1 MSDFRFNDQFKERII
16 TIKFLQMKK
25 QLTYIAVAF
34 LFSGMLSAQKID
46 LNAMPKAG
54 PTPAINIAKPKTF
67 QLKNG
72 MTVMVVEN
80 NKLPR
85 VNMSLSMDRQPYF
98 EGAVVGVSQVMADQL
113 GNGTTTLSKDEFNKK
128 VDYLGANIG
137 FNSGGASSNSL
148 SKYFPEVL
156 GLMADAIINPKFAAD
171 EIQKSK
177 DRAIEGLKSE
187 EKNASAIASRVSS
200 AVTYGKNT
208 ARGEFETVE
217 SINKIQLADV
227 QNVYKKY
234 YAPDNAYL
242 VIVGDVKFDQV
253 KPMVEKAFNNWK
265 KANTTFAA
273 LEPANNVAKT
283 EINVVDIPTAVQS
296 VVSVGNLN
304 TLKMKDANYFPAT
317 IANYILGGGGEA
329 RLFMN
334 LREKNGFTYGAYSSM
349 MASKYSPS
357 FSADASV
364 RNEVTDKAV
373 KEFMT
378 EINGISTVKPEE
390 LANAKA
396 KLKGSFIM
404 SLEQP
409 ATIARFA
416 LNQKVQDLPADF
428 YTNYLK
434 SIDKVTTA
442 DVASAVKATILP
454 NQSRIFIAGK
464 ASDISEGLEKLGY
477 PVKYFDSN
485 ANPVA
490 KPTVQKVDAS
500 ITVAAIADKYI
511 AAIGGKANL
520 SKISSYA
527 MNGTIDM
534 QGQKIDF
541 KAIQAQGG
549 KEANIISMMGQTVQ
563 KQVFD
568 GKIGYS
574 EQMGQKV
581 AMKPEEIAEK
591 MKNTELFKELAFAKS
606 ADYKL
611 AGIEKVNGED
621 SYAIKAYGNT
631 YFYSVKTGL
640 KTGDSETVSAG
651 GKDVTIPKTYSDY
664 KEVNGV
670 KMPYSITINQM
681 GMDMLLK
688 VNSYEINTAKDA
700 DFK

>member
-1 MSDFRFNDQFKERII
+1 
-16 TIKFLQMKK
+16 MKK
-25 QLTYIAVAF
+25 QLTYIAAAF
-34 LFSGMLSAQKID
+34 FFTGMVSAQKID
-46 LNAMPKAG
+46 LNAMPKPG

-67 QLKNG
+67 QLSNG
-72 MTVMVVEN
+72 LTVMVVEN

-85 VNMSLSMDRQPYF
+85 VNASLSMDRPPYN
-98 EGAVVGVSQVMADQL
+98 EGAVTGVSEIMAEQFE
-113 GNGTTTLSKDEFNKK
+113 NGTTNISKDDFNKK
-128 VDYLGANIG
+128 VDYLGANLN
-137 FNSGGASSNSL
+137 FSSGGASANSL

-156 GLMADAIINPKFAAD
+156 GLMADAIINPKFSAE
-171 EIQKSK
+171 EIQNSK
-177 DRAIEGLKSE
+177 ERAVEGLKSE
-187 EKNASAIASRVSS
+187 EKNASSIAGRVSN
-200 AVTYGKNT
+200 ALMYGKNT
-208 ARGEFETVE
+208 SRGEFETVE

-227 QNVYKKY
+227 QNIYKKY

-253 KPMVEKAFNNWK
+253 KPLIEKAFSGWK
-265 KANTTFAA
+265 KANTPIAQ
-273 LEPANNVAKT
+273 LEPASNLAKT
-283 EINVVDIPTAVQS
+283 EINVVDVPSAVQS
-296 VVSVGNLN
+296 VVSLNNLN

-349 MASKYSPS
+349 VASKYSPQ
-357 FSADASV
+357 FSASASV

-373 KEFMT
+373 KEFMN
-378 EINGISTVKPEE
+378 ELNAISTVKPEE

-434 SIDKVTTA
+434 SIDKVTAA
-442 DVASAVKATILP
+442 DVASAVKSTILP

-477 PVKYFDSN
+477 PVKYFDKD

-500 ITVAAIADKYI
+500 VTVASVADKYI
-511 AAIGGKANL
+511 NAIGGKANL
-520 SKISSYA
+520 AKITSYTTNA
-527 MNGTIDM
+527 SMSM
-534 QGQKIDF
+534 QGQNIDF
-541 KAIQAQGG
+541 KIVKAQGG
-549 KEANIISMMGQTVQ
+549 KELTTVTAMGQVVQ

-568 GKIGYS
+568 GKTGYS
-574 EQMGQKV
+574 MQMGQKV
-581 AMKPEEIAEK
+581 DITPEEIAEK
-591 MKNTELFKELAFAKS
+591 QKNPELFEELGFAKS

-611 AGIEKVNGED
+611 GGIEKIGGED
-621 SYAIKAYGNT
+621 SYAIKGGDTT
-631 YFYSVKTGL
+631 YYYSVATGL
-640 KTGDSETVSAG
+640 KTGETKKVKAKGQEMTIPTTFSNY
-651 GKDVTIPKTYSDY
+651 KDV
-664 KEVNGV
+664 EGV
-670 KMPYSITINQM
+670 KMPYTISVSQM
-681 GMDMLLK
+681 GMDMTMNVK
-688 VNSYEINTAKDA
+688 SYEVNKATDA

>member
-1 MSDFRFNDQFKERII
+1 
-16 TIKFLQMKK
+16 MKK

-34 LFSGMLSAQKID
+34 LFAGTVSAQKID
-46 LNAMPKAG
+46 LNAMPKPG

-72 MTVMVVEN
+72 LTVMVVEN

-85 VNMSLSMDRQPYF
+85 VSASLTMDRPPYN
-98 EGAVVGVSQVMADQL
+98 EGPVTGVSEIMAEQFE
-113 GNGTTTLSKDEFNKK
+113 NGTTSMSKDDFNKK
-128 VDYLGANIG
+128 VDYLGANLN
-137 FNSGGASSNSL
+137 FNSGGASMNSL
-148 SKYFPEVL
+148 SKYFPQVL
-156 GLMADAIINPKFAAD
+156 GLMADAIINPKFSAD
-171 EIQKSK
+171 EIQNSK
-177 DRAIEGLKSE
+177 ERAIEGLKSD
-187 EKNASAIASRVSS
+187 EKNASSIAGRVSN
-200 AVTYGKNT
+200 ALMYGKNT
-208 ARGEFETVE
+208 SRGEFETVE

-227 QNVYKKY
+227 QNIYKKY

-253 KPMVEKAFNNWK
+253 KPLVEKAFNNWK
-265 KANTTFAA
+265 KANTPITP
-273 LEPANNVAKT
+273 LEPAENVAKT
-283 EINVVDIPTAVQS
+283 EINIVDVPSAVQS
-296 VVSVGNLN
+296 VVSLNNLN

-349 MASKYSPS
+349 VASKYSPQ
-357 FSADASV
+357 FSASASV

-373 KEFMT
+373 KEFMN
-378 EINGISTVKPEE
+378 ELNAISSVKPEE
-390 LANAKA
+390 LENAKA

-434 SIDKVTTA
+434 SIDKVTAA
-442 DVASAVKATILP
+442 DVTNAVKATILP

-477 PVKYFDSN
+477 PVKYYDKD

-490 KPTVQKVDAS
+490 KPTVQKVDTNV
-500 ITVAAIADKYI
+500 TVASVVDKYI

-520 SKISSYA
+520 AKITSYTTNA
-527 MNGTIDM
+527 TMSM
-534 QGQKIDF
+534 QGQNLDF
-541 KAIQAQGG
+541 KIVKAQGG
-549 KEANIISMMGQTVQ
+549 KELQTISMGAMTVQ

-568 GKIGYS
+568 GKTGYS
-574 EQMGQKV
+574 EQGGQKV
-581 AMKPEEIAEK
+581 PMSKEEIAENL
-591 MKNTELFKELAFAKS
+591 KNTELFEELGFAKS

-611 AGIEKVNGED
+611 AGIEKINGED
-621 SYAIKAYGNT
+621 SYAIKSGDKT
-631 YFYSVKTGL
+631 YYYSLKTGL
-640 KTGDSETVSAG
+640 KTGETETVKAQG
-651 GKDVTIPKTYSDY
+651 QTMTIPTTFADYKDVS
-664 KEVNGV
+664 GV
-670 KMPYSITINQM
+670 KMPYTITVNQM
-681 GMDMLLK
+681 GMDMVMK
-688 VNSYEINTAKDA
+688 VKSYEVNQAKDS

>member
-1 MSDFRFNDQFKERII
+1 
-16 TIKFLQMKK
+16 MKK
-25 QLTYIAVAF
+25 QLTYIAAAF
-34 LFSGMLSAQKID
+34 FFTGMVSAQKID
-46 LNAMPKAG
+46 LNAMPKPG

-67 QLKNG
+67 QLSNG
-72 MTVMVVEN
+72 LTVMVVEN

-85 VNMSLSMDRQPYF
+85 VSASLSMDRPPYH
-98 EGAVVGVSQVMADQL
+98 EGAVTGVSEIMAEQFE
-113 GNGTTTLSKDEFNKK
+113 NGTTNISKDDFNKK
-128 VDYLGANIG
+128 VDYLGANLN
-137 FNSGGASSNSL
+137 FSSGGASANSL
-148 SKYFPEVL
+148 SKYFPEIL
-156 GLMADAIINPKFAAD
+156 NLMADAIINPKFSAE
-171 EIQKSK
+171 EIQNSK
-177 DRAIEGLKSE
+177 ERAVEGLKSE
-187 EKNASAIASRVSS
+187 EKNASSIAQKVSK
-200 AVTYGKNT
+200 ALMYGKNT
-208 ARGEFETVE
+208 SRGEFETVE

-227 QNVYKKY
+227 QNIYKKY

-253 KPMVEKAFNNWK
+253 KPLIEKAFSGWK
-265 KANTTFAA
+265 KANTPIAQ
-273 LEPANNVAKT
+273 LEPASNVAKT
-283 EINVVDIPTAVQS
+283 EINVVDVPSAVQS
-296 VVSVGNLN
+296 VVSLNNLN

-349 MASKYSPS
+349 VASKYSPE
-357 FSADASV
+357 FSASASV

-373 KEFMT
+373 KEFMN
-378 EINGISTVKPEE
+378 ELNAISTVKPEE

-434 SIDKVTTA
+434 SIDKVTAA
-442 DVASAVKATILP
+442 DVSNAVKATILP

-477 PVKYFDSN
+477 PVKYFDKE

-490 KPTVQKVDAS
+490 KPTVQKVDANV
-500 ITVAAIADKYI
+500 TVASVVDKYI
-511 AAIGGKANL
+511 NAIGGKANL
-520 SKISSYA
+520 AKITSYTTNA
-527 MNGTIDM
+527 SMSM
-534 QGQKIDF
+534 QGQSIDF
-541 KAIQAQGG
+541 KIVRAQGG
-549 KEANIISMMGQTVQ
+549 KELTTVTAMGQVVQ

-568 GKIGYS
+568 GKTGYS
-574 EQMGQKV
+574 MQMGQKV
-581 AMKPEEIAEK
+581 DITPEEVAEK
-591 MKNTELFKELAFAKS
+591 QKNPELFEELGFAKS

-611 AGIEKVNGED
+611 GGIEKIAGED
-621 SYAIKAYGNT
+621 SYAIKGGDTT
-631 YFYSVKTGL
+631 YYYSVATGL
-640 KTGDSETVSAG
+640 KTGETKKVKAKG
-651 GKDVTIPKTYSDY
+651 QEMTIPTTFSNY

-670 KMPYSITINQM
+670 KMPYTISVSQM
-681 GMDMLLK
+681 GMDMTMAVK
-688 VNSYEINTAKDA
+688 SYEINKATDA

>member
-1 MSDFRFNDQFKERII
+1 
-16 TIKFLQMKK
+16 MKK
-25 QLTYIAVAF
+25 QFTYIAAAF

-54 PTPAINIAKPKTF
+54 PTPSINIAQPKTF

-72 MTVMVVEN
+72 LTVMVVEN

-98 EGAVVGVSQVMADQL
+98 EGDVTGVSEIMADQL
-113 GNGTTTLSKDEFNKK
+113 GNGTTNLSKDEFNKK
-128 VDYLGANIG
+128 VDFLGANLG
-137 FNSGGASSNSL
+137 FSSGGASSNSL

-156 GLMADAIINPKFAAD
+156 GLMADAVINPKFSAD

-177 DRAIEGLKSE
+177 DRSIEGIKSE
-187 EKNASAIASRVSS
+187 EKNASAIASRVSN
-200 AVTYGKNT
+200 ALIYGKNT
-208 ARGEFETVE
+208 ARGEFETIE
-217 SINKIQLADV
+217 SVNKIQLADV

-242 VIVGDVKFDQV
+242 VIVGDVKFEKV
-253 KPMVEKAFNNWK
+253 KPMVEKAFSNWK
-265 KANTTFAA
+265 KANTAFAP
-273 LEPANNVAKT
+273 LDPASNVAKT
-283 EINVVDIPTAVQS
+283 EINVVDVPSAVQS
-296 VVSVGNLN
+296 VVSVGNIN
-304 TLKMKDANYFPAT
+304 NLKMKDPNYFPAT

-349 MASKYSPS
+349 SASKYSPE
-357 FSADASV
+357 FSAEASV

-373 KEFMT
+373 KEFMN
-378 EINGISTVKPEE
+378 EINGISTVKADE

-416 LNQKVQDLPADF
+416 VSQKVNDLPADF

-434 SIDKVTTA
+434 SIDKVTAA
-442 DVASAVKATILP
+442 DVSGAVKNTVMP

-464 ASDISEGLEKLGY
+464 ASEISEGLEKLGY
-477 PVKYFDSN
+477 PVKYYDTN

-490 KPTVQKVDAS
+490 KPVAQKVDANV
-500 ITVAAIADKYI
+500 TVASVVDKYI
-511 AAIGGKANL
+511 TAIGGKGNIA
-520 SKISSYA
+520 KISSYTMTA
-527 MNGTIDM
+527 SMSM
-534 QGQKIDF
+534 QGRTIDF
-541 KAIQAQGG
+541 KTVKAQGG
-549 KEANIISMMGQTVQ
+549 KELTLVSMGAMTLQ

-568 GKIGYS
+568 GKTGFS
-574 EQMGQKV
+574 EQGGQKV
-581 AMKPEEIAEK
+581 AMTKEEIADNL
-591 MKNTELFKELAFAKS
+591 KNTELFEELGFAKS

-611 AGIEKVNGED
+611 AGIEKIAGED
-621 SYAIKAYGNT
+621 SYAIKTADKAY
-631 YFYSVKTGL
+631 YYSVKTGL
-640 KTGDSETVSAG
+640 KTGETETVKAEG
-651 GKDVTIPKTYSDY
+651 QNMTIPTTYSDY
-664 KEVNGV
+664 KDVAGV
-670 KMPYSITINQM
+670 KMPYTINVNQM
-681 GMDMLLK
+681 GMDMTMK
-688 VNSYEINTAKDA
+688 VKSYEVNQAKDT

>member
-1 MSDFRFNDQFKERII
+1 
-16 TIKFLQMKK
+16 MKK
-25 QLTYIAVAF
+25 QLTYIAAAF
-34 LFSGMLSAQKID
+34 FFTGMVSAQKID
-46 LNAMPKAG
+46 LNAMPKPG

-67 QLKNG
+67 QLSNG
-72 MTVMVVEN
+72 LTVMVVEN

-85 VNMSLSMDRQPYF
+85 VSASLSMDRPPYN
-98 EGAVVGVSQVMADQL
+98 EGAVTGVSEIMAEQFE
-113 GNGTTTLSKDEFNKK
+113 NGTTNISKDDFNKK
-128 VDYLGANIG
+128 VDYLGANLN
-137 FNSGGASSNSL
+137 FSSNGASANSL

-156 GLMADAIINPKFAAD
+156 GLMADAIINPKFSAE
-171 EIQKSK
+171 EIQNSK
-177 DRAIEGLKSE
+177 ERAVEGLKSE
-187 EKNASAIASRVSS
+187 EKNASSIASKVSN
-200 AVTYGKNT
+200 ALMYGKNT
-208 ARGEFETVE
+208 SRGEFETVE

-227 QNVYKKY
+227 QNTYKKY

-253 KPMVEKAFNNWK
+253 KPLIEKSFSSWK
-265 KANTTFAA
+265 KANTPVAQ
-273 LEPANNVAKT
+273 LEPASNVAKT
-283 EINVVDIPTAVQS
+283 EINVVDVPSAVQS
-296 VVSVGNLN
+296 VVSLNNLN

-349 MASKYSPS
+349 VASKYSPQ
-357 FSADASV
+357 FSASASV

-373 KEFMT
+373 KEFMN
-378 EINGISTVKPEE
+378 ELNAISTVKPEE

-434 SIDKVTTA
+434 SIDKVTVA
-442 DVASAVKATILP
+442 DVTNAVKATILP

-477 PVKYFDSN
+477 PVKYFDKD

-490 KPTVQKVDAS
+490 KPTVQKIDAS
-500 ITVAAIADKYI
+500 VTVASIADKYI
-511 AAIGGKANL
+511 NAIGGKANL
-520 SKISSYA
+520 AKITSYTTNA
-527 MNGTIDM
+527 SMSM
-534 QGQKIDF
+534 QGQNIDF
-541 KAIQAQGG
+541 KIVKAQGG
-549 KEANIISMMGQTVQ
+549 KELTTVTAMGQVVQ

-568 GKIGYS
+568 GKTGYS
-574 EQMGQKV
+574 MQMGQKV
-581 AMKPEEIAEK
+581 DITPEEIAEK
-591 MKNTELFKELAFAKS
+591 QKNPELFEELGFAKS

-611 AGIEKVNGED
+611 GGIEKIGGED
-621 SYAIKAYGNT
+621 SYAIKGGDTT
-631 YFYSVKTGL
+631 YYYSVATGL
-640 KTGDSETVSAG
+640 KTGETKKIKAKG
-651 GKDVTIPKTYSDY
+651 QEMTIPTTFSNY
-664 KEVNGV
+664 KEVEGV
-670 KMPYSITINQM
+670 KMPYTISVSQM
-681 GMDMLLK
+681 GMDMTMNVK
-688 VNSYEINTAKDA
+688 SYEINKATDA

>member
-1 MSDFRFNDQFKERII
+1 
-16 TIKFLQMKK
+16 MKK
-25 QLTYIAVAF
+25 QFTYIAVAF

-46 LNAMPKAG
+46 INAMPKPG

-85 VNMSLSMDRQPYF
+85 VNVSLSMDRQPYF
-98 EGAVVGVSQVMADQL
+98 EGDVTGVSEIMADQL
-113 GNGTTTLSKDEFNKK
+113 GNGTTTLSKDAFNKK
-128 VDYLGANIG
+128 VDFLGANLN
-137 FNSGGASSNSL
+137 FSTGGASSNSL

-156 GLMADAIINPKFAAD
+156 NLMADAIINPKFSAE
-171 EIQKSK
+171 EITKSK
-177 DRAIEGLKSE
+177 ERAIEGLKSS
-187 EKNASAIASRVSS
+187 EKSADAIASRVSN
-200 AVTYGKNT
+200 ALAYGKNT
-208 ARGEFETVE
+208 SRGEFETEE

-242 VIVGDVKFDQV
+242 VIVGDVKFDKV

-265 KANTTFAA
+265 KADTKFPA
-273 LEPANNVAKT
+273 LEPASNVTKT
-283 EINVVDIPTAVQS
+283 EINVVDVPSAVQS

-304 TLKMKDANYFPAT
+304 TLKMKDPNYFPAT

-334 LREKNGFTYGAYSSM
+334 LREKNGFTYGAYSDMS
-349 MASKYSPS
+349 ASKYSPS
-357 FSADASV
+357 FSAEASV

-373 KEFMT
+373 KEFMN
-378 EINGISTVKPEE
+378 EINGISTVKADE

-404 SLEQP
+404 ALEQP

-416 LNQKVQDLPADF
+416 VNQKVQDLPDDF

-434 SIDKVTTA
+434 SIDKVTAA
-442 DVASAVKATILP
+442 DVSNAVKATILP

-477 PVKYFDSN
+477 PVKYYDAY

-500 ITVAAIADKYI
+500 VTVASVVDKYI
-511 AAIGGKANL
+511 NAIGGKANL
-520 SKISSYA
+520 AKVNSYTMTA
-527 MNGTIDM
+527 SMSM
-534 QGQKIDF
+534 QGQNIDF
-541 KAIQAQGG
+541 KTTKAQGG
-549 KEANIISMMGQTVQ
+549 KELQLVSMGAMTLQ

-568 GKIGYS
+568 GKAGYS
-574 EQMGQKV
+574 EQQGQKV
-581 AMKPEEIAEK
+581 QMTKEEIAENL
-591 MKNTELFKELAFAKS
+591 KNTELFEELGFAKS
-606 ADYKL
+606 AEYKL
-611 AGIEKVNGED
+611 TGIEKINGED
-621 SYAIKAYGNT
+621 SYAIKSGDTT
-631 YFYSVKTGL
+631 YYYSVKTGL
-640 KTGDSETVSAG
+640 KTGKTEVEKAQGQTFTVPTTFADY
-651 GKDVTIPKTYSDY
+651 KDVA
-664 KEVNGV
+664 GV
-670 KMPYSITINQM
+670 KMPYTITVNQM
-681 GMDMLLK
+681 GMDMVMK
-688 VNSYEINTAKDA
+688 VKSYELNQAKDS

>member
-1 MSDFRFNDQFKERII
+1 
-16 TIKFLQMKK
+16 MKK
-25 QLTYIAVAF
+25 QLTYIAAAF
-34 LFSGMLSAQKID
+34 FFTGMVSAQKID
-46 LNAMPKAG
+46 LNAMPKPG

-67 QLKNG
+67 QLSNG
-72 MTVMVVEN
+72 LTVMVVEN

-85 VNMSLSMDRQPYF
+85 VSASLSMDRPPYN
-98 EGAVVGVSQVMADQL
+98 EGAVTGVSEIMAEQFE
-113 GNGTTTLSKDEFNKK
+113 NGTINISKDDFNKK
-128 VDYLGANIG
+128 VDYLGANLN
-137 FNSGGASSNSL
+137 FSSGGASANSL

-156 GLMADAIINPKFAAD
+156 GLMADAIINPKFSAE
-171 EIQKSK
+171 EIQNSK
-177 DRAIEGLKSE
+177 ERAIEGLKSE
-187 EKNASAIASRVSS
+187 EKNASSIASKVSN
-200 AVTYGKNT
+200 ALMYGKNT
-208 ARGEFETVE
+208 SRGEFETVE

-227 QNVYKKY
+227 QNTYKKY

-253 KPMVEKAFNNWK
+253 KPLIEKAFSSWK
-265 KANTTFAA
+265 KANTPIAQ
-273 LEPANNVAKT
+273 LEPASNVAKT
-283 EINVVDIPTAVQS
+283 EINVVDVPSAVQS
-296 VVSVGNLN
+296 VVSLNNLN

-349 MASKYSPS
+349 VASKYSPQ
-357 FSADASV
+357 FSASASV

-373 KEFMT
+373 KEFMN
-378 EINGISTVKPEE
+378 ELNAISTVKPEE

-434 SIDKVTTA
+434 SIDKVTAA
-442 DVASAVKATILP
+442 DVSNAVKATILP

-477 PVKYFDSN
+477 PVKYFDKE

-490 KPTVQKVDAS
+490 KPTVQKVDANV
-500 ITVAAIADKYI
+500 TVASVVDKYI
-511 AAIGGKANL
+511 NAIGGKANL
-520 SKISSYA
+520 AKITSYTTNA
-527 MNGTIDM
+527 SMSM
-534 QGQKIDF
+534 QGQNIDF
-541 KAIQAQGG
+541 KIVKAQGG
-549 KEANIISMMGQTVQ
+549 KELTTVTAMGQVVQ

-568 GKIGYS
+568 GKTGYS
-574 EQMGQKV
+574 MQMGQRV
-581 AMKPEEIAEK
+581 DITPEEIAEK
-591 MKNTELFKELAFAKS
+591 QKNSEIFEELGFTKS

-611 AGIEKVNGED
+611 GGIEKIGGED
-621 SYAIKAYGNT
+621 SYAIKGGNT
-631 YFYSVKTGL
+631 TYYYSVATGL
-640 KTGDSETVSAG
+640 KTGETKKVKAKGQEMTIPTTFSNY
-651 GKDVTIPKTYSDY
+651 KDV
-664 KEVNGV
+664 EGV
-670 KMPYSITINQM
+670 KMPFTISVSQM
-681 GMDMLLK
+681 GMDMTMTVK
-688 VNSYEINTAKDA
+688 SYEINKATDA